1 MQFYNRLYCKARK
14 ITTKKTQAKNMV
26 PSDFRGRNKWDLK
39 ICTFLTV
46 CKLCFSFVLQCLLF
60 TQPPEAVSI
69 KFESVVYD
77 YLIFYGF
84 RKKNWWKF
92 ELIFSAC
99 RSPPGI
105 SWFCFKGTRAIIL
118 DEPFLKVAF
127 SETFWSL
134 LDKKNKYCYLQ
145 ALFTFSV
152 LSCKSGNF
160 FPLRFWDKRLFK
172 IHSQFV
178 LRRSMEKTLLWVQM
192 FSVKTQ
198 ICKVFLIS
206 ERKCFRS
213 QSLWT
218 RKKDPKAV
226 MNL

>member
-46 CKLCFSFVLQCLLF
+46 CKLCFSFVLQYLLF

-69 KFESVVYD
+69 KFDSVVYD

-105 SWFCFKGTRAIIL
+105 SWFCFKGTRAIIS

-134 LDKKNKYCYLQ
+134 LDKKRNTVIYKRCLRSQ
-145 ALFTFSV
+145 CSVVNPATFFLSDSEIKDCLRYTRSSFSEGQWKKLCCEFKCFLSKLKFEKFFWFLNESV
-152 LSCKSGNF
+152 
-160 FPLRFWDKRLFK
+160 
-172 IHSQFV
+172 FV
-178 LRRSMEKTLLWVQM
+178 L
-192 FSVKTQ
+192 
-198 ICKVFLIS
+198 
-206 ERKCFRS
+206 
-213 QSLWT
+213 SLWT